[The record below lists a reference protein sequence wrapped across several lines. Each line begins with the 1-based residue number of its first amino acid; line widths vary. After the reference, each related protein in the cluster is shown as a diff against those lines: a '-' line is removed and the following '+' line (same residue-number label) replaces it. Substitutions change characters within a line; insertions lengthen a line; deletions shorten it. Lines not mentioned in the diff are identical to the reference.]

1 MYHSKET
8 VIGPTAEICERIW
21 LSIAEKRLR
30 PGARLKEEQLAEIFD
45 VSRARVRQA
54 LAVLESDGL
63 VTIVPNRGAFVAE
76 PGVDEARDVF
86 HVRKQIEAR
95 VMERLVDR
103 ITDAQIPL
111 LEAHLAQEREA
122 DLRGDTS
129 ATIRLSGGFHLLLAE
144 LAGSSF
150 LFGILRDLIS
160 RSSLITAIYRSQHLH
175 NCGPDEH
182 AALIARISARDKAG
196 AMQIML
202 DHLQH
207 VEDELDLTEEIPTT
221 RDLRQAL
228 V

>member
-1 MYHSKET
+1 M
-8 VIGPTAEICERIW
+8 
-21 LSIAEKRLR
+21 
-30 PGARLKEEQLAEIFD
+30 AEIFN

-95 VMERLVDR
+95 VIERLIDR
-103 ITDAQIPL
+103 ISDAKTPL
-111 LEAHLAQEREA
+111 LEAHLSQEREA
-122 DLRGDTS
+122 DQRGDTS

-196 AMQIML
+196 AMHIML

>member
-8 VIGPTAEICERIW
+8 VTGATAEICERIW

-63 VTIVPNRGAFVAE
+63 VTIVPNRGAFVSE

-95 VMERLVDR
+95 VIERLIDR
-103 ITDAQIPL
+103 ITDEEIQL
-111 LEAHLAQEREA
+111 LDDHLNNEREA
-122 DLRGDTS
+122 DQRGDTS
-129 ATIRLSGGFHLLLAE
+129 AIIRLSGGFHLLLAE

-160 RSSLITAIYRSQHLH
+160 RSSLITAIYRGRHLH

-182 AALIARISARDKAG
+182 ASLIECVRKRDKAG
-196 AMQIML
+196 AMRIMQA
-202 DHLQH
+202 HLQH
-207 VEDELDLTEEIPTT
+207 VEDELDLTEEVPTT

-228 V
+228 G

>member
-8 VIGPTAEICERIW
+8 VTGPTAEICERIW

-54 LAVLESDGL
+54 LSVLESDGL
-63 VTIVPNRGAFVAE
+63 VTIVPNRGAFVSE

-95 VMERLVDR
+95 VLERLIDR
-103 ITDAQIPL
+103 ISEEEIAQLDAHVV
-111 LEAHLAQEREA
+111 EEREA
-122 DLRGDTS
+122 DQRGDTS
-129 ATIRLSGGFHLLLAE
+129 AIIRLSGGFHLRLAE
-144 LAGSSF
+144 LAGSGF

-160 RSSLITAIYRSQHLH
+160 RSSLITAMYRARHLH

-182 AALIARISARDKAG
+182 ASLIERIRARDKAG
-196 AMQIML
+196 ALRIMQE
-202 DHLQH
+202 HLQH
-207 VEDELDLTEEIPTT
+207 VENELNLTEEVPTI